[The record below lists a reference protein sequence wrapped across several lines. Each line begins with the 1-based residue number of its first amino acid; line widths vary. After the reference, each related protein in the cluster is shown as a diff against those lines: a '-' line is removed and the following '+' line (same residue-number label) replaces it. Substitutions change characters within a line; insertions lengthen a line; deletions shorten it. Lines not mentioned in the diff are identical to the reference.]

1 MYDCIYSILFYCLTL
16 FYPIHLET
24 FLLRSSEQCRVV
36 RRVKRKEKKKRARKG
51 NGAGDSL
58 SRRTR
63 FAYYGDIA
71 LRARGAVF
79 AYRYI
84 FLRSTRAKLSSLSLS
99 LSSLGCYEVSVTRF
113 AHIQFGPRAPS
124 SPYRRDVCVRRLL
137 FSRSSLS
144 RLNIRK
150 ISLFFSSLLLAF
162 RPAPQVQQREEE
174 SSLLERVR
182 YTIEFRALS
191 CRIDIFICVVWTN
204 NELDFLSVFE
214 VLWIIAYR

>member
-1 MYDCIYSILFYCLTL
+1 MYDCIYSILFYYLTL

-84 FLRSTRAKLSSLSLS
+84 FFLRSTRAKLSSLSLA
-99 LSSLGCYEVSVTRF
+99 LFLGVLRGQCNE
-113 AHIQFGPRAPS
+113 I
-124 SPYRRDVCVRRLL
+124 
-137 FSRSSLS
+137 RSYP
-144 RLNIRK
+144 IR
-150 ISLFFSSLLLAF
+150 SARS
-162 RPAPQVQQREEE
+162 
-174 SSLLERVR
+174 
-182 YTIEFRALS
+182 
-191 CRIDIFICVVWTN
+191 
-204 NELDFLSVFE
+204 ELPV
-214 VLWIIAYR
+214 